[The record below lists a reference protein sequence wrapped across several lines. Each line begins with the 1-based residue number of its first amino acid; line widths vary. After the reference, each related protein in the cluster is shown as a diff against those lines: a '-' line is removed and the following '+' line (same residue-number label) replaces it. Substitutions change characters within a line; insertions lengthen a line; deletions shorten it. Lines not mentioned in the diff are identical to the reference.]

1 MAAHGSGV
9 CAVGAHFI
17 SEGRLPQAMDLGHF
31 SKPGST
37 ALIRMDL
44 QPYAAG
50 ACAVGLSI
58 YAKERPPVS

>member
-1 MAAHGSGV
+1 
-9 CAVGAHFI
+9 
-17 SEGRLPQAMDLGHF
+17 MDLRHF

-50 ACAVGLSI
+50 GCAVGLSI
-58 YAKERPPVS
+58 YAKERAPVS